1 MSAEDDRIV
10 EEAIRL
16 EEENVEEV
24 GTVGGEEAELDREE
38 SVTVEKGEDEEKV
51 IGGAE
56 DEIVDEIIE
65 EVEIVQPEEEIVIE

>member
-24 GTVGGEEAELDREE
+24 GALDADEAELDREE
-38 SVTVEKGEDEEKV
+38 SVKVEKG
-51 IGGAE
+51 
-56 DEIVDEIIE
+56 
-65 EVEIVQPEEEIVIE
+65 

>member
-1 MSAEDDRIV
+1 MEGNQTVSAEDDRIV

-38 SVTVEKGEDEEKV
+38 IVTVEKGGDEEMV
-51 IGGAE
+51 
-56 DEIVDEIIE
+56 V
-65 EVEIVQPEEEIVIE
+65 